1 MQTNICMIASTQTKQ
16 RRKRIKIVSDIGL
29 SKTTNSYPPRKKRR
43 WLQNK
48 TKENKAQPYWPEVS
62 SQKRR
67 IRK

>member
-1 MQTNICMIASTQTKQ
+1 MQTNICQAHKQ
-16 RRKRIKIVSDIGL
+16 NNVVRESKL
-29 SKTTNSYPPRKKRR
+29 SLILVNLKQQILTPPRKKRR

-48 TKENKAQPYWPEVS
+48 TKENKAQPHWPEVS